1 MADFIDVYD
10 SLMLHVSNDKFYI
23 EATNGTREVVVID
36 RLNYDIE
43 IQVNQ
48 GQIPPDVTSKS
59 ICGIMGIVHLL
70 AGPYLVVI
78 TQKVKMGDLN
88 GQPIWRVEDTE
99 IISYSKTLLHL
110 SESQSQDNR
119 VYISML
125 QLALHSEYFYFSY
138 SYDLSHTLQRLH
150 NTTPDFRSMSLLER
164 ADQRFVWNGH
174 MLRELAQQPELSR
187 YCLPVIHGFVSIR
200 TCFINQKMFSWCLV
214 SRRSCFRA
222 GTRFFMRG
230 IDTEGHAANYVE
242 TEQIVECNGDCSA
255 FTQTRGSI
263 PLFWSQRPNL
273 RYKPTPLLNPTQNH
287 VDGFSRHFDSQIYGC
302 NYGKQVIINLI
313 DHKGAEYHLEKALA
327 EMVHIANNPNIR
339 YESFDFHHE
348 CRKMRWDRLSILLER
363 IAQDQEEFGYFLR
376 LRDGTVPLQQEGIFR
391 TNCMDCL
398 DRTNVVQSLLARRS
412 LQRQLVRLGILH
424 EGQKIEDQISFEAV
438 FKNVWA
444 DNADVCSIQYAGT
457 GALKTDYTRTGK
469 RSIIGLMKDGWNSL
483 IRYYKNNFSDGFRQ
497 DSIDLL
503 LGNYQVE
510 RDEGVT
516 KPSPLE
522 QDRDWKYLALPV
534 ILLVAL
540 SMCFLT
546 ILIPSEYSLETL
558 LYFLFWV
565 AMSAIAALVIM
576 YYGTEFVDR
585 PRLCENSRKKMD

>member
-1 MADFIDVYD
+1 MYFR
-10 SLMLHVSNDKFYI
+10 HVSNDKFYI
-23 EATNGTREVVVID
+23 ESTNGAKEVVVID
-36 RLNYDIE
+36 RLNYDIAV
-43 IQVNQ
+43 QVNQ
-48 GQIPPDVTSKS
+48 GQIPPDVTTKS

-70 AGPYLVVI
+70 AGPYLVII

-88 GQPIWRVEDTE
+88 GQPIWRVNETE
-99 IISYSKTLLHL
+99 IISYSKTMLHL

-125 QLALHSEYFYFSY
+125 QQALQTEYFYFSY

-150 NTTPDFRSMSLLER
+150 NTTPDFLSMSLHER

-174 MLRELAQQPELSR
+174 MLRELAQQPELSC
-187 YCLPVIHGFVSIR
+187 YCLPVIHGFASIR
-200 TCFINQKMFSWCLV
+200 TCFINQKTFSWILI

-222 GTRFFMRG
+222 GTRLFMRG
-230 IDTEGHAANYVE
+230 IDMEGHSANYVE
-242 TEQIVECNGDCSA
+242 TEQIVEYNGDRCA
-255 FTQTRGSI
+255 FVQTRGSI

-287 VDGFSRHFDSQIYGC
+287 LDGFSRHFDSQIY

-313 DHKGAEYHLEKALA
+313 DHKGAEHHLEKALS
-327 EMVHIANNPNIR
+327 EMIHSTNNPNIR

-348 CRKMRWDRLSILLER
+348 CRKMRWDRLSILLDR
-363 IAQDQEEFGYFLR
+363 VAQDQEEFGYFLR
-376 LRDGTVPLQQEGIFR
+376 LRDGSVPCQQEGVFR
-391 TNCMDCL
+391 TNCIDCL

-412 LQRQLVRLGILH
+412 LKHQLTRLGILH
-424 EGQKIEDQISFEAV
+424 EGQQVEDQSSFEAV
-438 FKNVWA
+438 YKNVWA
-444 DNADVCSIQYAGT
+444 DNADICSIQYAGT
-457 GALKTDYTRTGK
+457 GALKTDFTRTGK
-469 RSIIGLMKDGWNSL
+469 RSSSGLLKDGWNSL

-503 LGNYQVE
+503 LGNYQIE

-516 KPSPLE
+516 KASPLK
-522 QDRDWKYLALPV
+522 QDQDWKYLALPV

-540 SMCFLT
+540 SMCFIT
-546 ILIPSEYSLETL
+546 ILIPAEYTLETL

-565 AMSAIAALVIM
+565 AMSALTFLVIM
-576 YYGTEFVDR
+576 YYGNEFVDR
-585 PRLCENSRKKMD
+585 PKLCENSRKKMD